1 MVSDELKILIGFYEK
16 YQNHRPITQ
25 QQKMFDLTLIN
36 MYKLGNSGRSIISE
50 NDLNTLQGLSKM
62 DLFNSL
68 KEAEQRG
75 LIKDISTHHG
85 RRWVISL
92 DGIRYSESLI
102 EQIQK

>member
-1 MVSDELKILIGFYEK
+1 MVSDELKTLIGFYEK
-16 YQNHRPITQ
+16 YQSQGTITQ

-36 MYKLGNSGRSIISE
+36 MYKLGNNGRSIISE
-50 NDLNTLQGLSKM
+50 NDLNTVQGISKM

-75 LIKDISTHHG
+75 LVKDISSHHG
-85 RRWVISL
+85 RRWVLSL
-92 DGIRYSESLI
+92 NGIKYSESLI

>member
-16 YQNHRPITQ
+16 YQSHRTITQ

-36 MYKLGNSGRSIISE
+36 MYKLGNNGRSVISE
-50 NDLNTLQGLSKM
+50 NDLNTLQGISKM

-75 LIKDISTHHG
+75 MIKDISTHHG
-85 RRWVISL
+85 KRWVLSL
-92 DGIRYSESLI
+92 DGIKYSESLI

>member
-1 MVSDELKILIGFYEK
+1 MISDELKKLIGFYEE
-16 YQNHRPITQ
+16 YQSQKTITQ
-25 QQKMFDLTLIN
+25 QQKMFDLTLVN
-36 MYKLGNSGRSIISE
+36 MYKLGNNGRSVITE
-50 NDLNTLQGLSKM
+50 NDLNTIQGLSKM

-85 RRWVISL
+85 RRWVLSL
-92 DGIRYSESLI
+92 DGMRYSESLI

>member
-1 MVSDELKILIGFYEK
+1 MVSDELKILIAFYEK
-16 YQNHRPITQ
+16 YQSQKTITQ

-36 MYKLGNSGRSIISE
+36 MYKLGNNGRSIISE

-62 DLFNSL
+62 DLFNLL

-85 RRWVISL
+85 RRWVLSL
-92 DGIRYSESLI
+92 DGIRLSESLI

>member
-1 MVSDELKILIGFYEK
+1 MVSDELKILIAFYEK
-16 YQNHRPITQ
+16 YQSQNTITQ

-85 RRWVISL
+85 RRWVLSL